1 VNGHLLSL
9 LIALPALGAL
19 AVLFAP
25 RQAPGVVKGLGLG
38 FSISTF
44 LLSCKLIPGSVA
56 GAAAFRHEEKVQ
68 WISSLGISWHVGV
81 DGFSLFMVLLTTL
94 ITPLALVAS
103 LRTIETRLK
112 EYVVCFLALE
122 AAMIGTFLALDLF
135 LFYVFWEAMLVPMA
149 LIIGVWGGA
158 RRGIYAAVKFF
169 LYTMV
174 GSLLMLAA
182 ILYLVSQYAALSDG
196 KLTFDLFELR
206 RVLLP
211 PDVQLPLYLA
221 FAFAFAIKV
230 PMWPLHTWLPDAHV
244 EAPTAGSVVLAAVLL
259 KMGTYGFLRFAVP
272 LFPNAAHAL
281 GPTLAGLALV
291 GIVYGALVA
300 WRQPDAKKLVA
311 YSSVSHMGFV
321 MLGIMAL
328 TTSGV
333 TGAML
338 QMINHGVAT
347 GSLFLLVG
355 VVYEQRHTRLIADYG
370 GIAKVVPI
378 YSLLF
383 LVATLASIGLPGTGG
398 FIGELMVLVGTFT
411 AWRAF
416 EMPRLFALVAG
427 TGVVLGAVYMLSM
440 VRRMFFG
447 PIVHAENRALK
458 DVGARYGIPLLILV
472 VFIFGIGVY
481 PEPFLKRIEPA
492 SAQFVQE
499 VRAKQRLGKDLT
511 EPKLLEVGETAR
523 TGEDFDL
530 VVPAPV
536 GVPSAVGAPEAPPGG
551 VIP

>member
-1 VNGHLLSL
+1 MTGHLLSL

-38 FSISTF
+38 FSISTSI
-44 LLSCKLIPGSVA
+44 LSLKLIPGSIA
-56 GAAAFRHEEKVQ
+56 GAAEFRHLEKIE

-81 DGFSLFMVLLTTL
+81 DGFSLFMILLTTL
-94 ITPLALVAS
+94 VTPLALVAS
-103 LRTIETRLK
+103 LRAVETRLK

-149 LIIGVWGGA
+149 LIIGVWGGQK
-158 RRGIYAAVKFF
+158 RGIYAAVKFF

-182 ILYLVSQYAALSDG
+182 ILYQVHSYAALNEG
-196 KLTFDLFELR
+196 KITFDLFELR

-211 PDVQLPLYLA
+211 PDDQFWLYLA

-244 EAPTAGSVVLAAVLL
+244 EAPTAGSVVLAAILL

-272 LFPNAAHAL
+272 LYPNAAHSL
-281 GPTLAGLALV
+281 GPTVAGLALI

-321 MLGIMAL
+321 MLGIMAM

-333 TGAML
+333 TGAVL
-338 QMINHGVAT
+338 QMVNHGIAT

-355 VVYEQRHTRLIADYG
+355 VVYEQRHTRLISDYG

-378 YSLLF
+378 YTFLF
-383 LVATLASIGLPGTGG
+383 VIATLASIGLPGTGG
-398 FIGELMVLVGTFT
+398 FIGELMVLAGTFT

-416 EMPRLFALVAG
+416 EWPRLFSLIAG
-427 TGVVLGAVYMLSM
+427 TGVVLGAVYMLQL

-447 PIVHAENRALK
+447 PIVHPENERLK
-458 DVGARYGIPLLILV
+458 DVGLRNGVPLAILAAL
-472 VFIFGIGVY
+472 VFAVGVY
-481 PEPFLKRIEPA
+481 PKPLLKRIEPA
-492 SAQFVQE
+492 AALFVQE

-511 EPKLLEVGETAR
+511 EPRLLDAAETTN

-530 VVPAPV
+530 VVPPPV
-536 GVPSAVGAPEAPPGG
+536 GVPSAVGGAVVP
-551 VIP
+551 